1 MDFIITLI
9 VLAFSAIGFFVSMRI
24 AARPA
29 DPLKPRLVSYNLMMI
44 LTAFVFILMLVHL
57 VNLAGIK
64 TGRY

>member
-1 MDFIITLI
+1 MDLIITLI

-29 DPLKPRLVSYNLMMI
+29 DPLKPRLVSYNVIMI
-44 LTAFVFILMLVHL
+44 LTVFVFILMLVHL